1 MTCLH
6 VDCRFSEHC
15 KYSTW
20 CVGLIQTSHPHQL
33 LFKPVILIDSLK
45 SHCFLPWYRWKLFT
59 LCSTTLTLTQGQDA
73 HLPFLQLWKN
83 YSFHQLLFSVYS
95 YANLIYDHHKVS
107 LSVSVILKKVLLDL
121 YVTDPCRYFLHRY
134 FFFIVV
140 YYQIATFIWL

>member
-1 MTCLH
+1 
-6 VDCRFSEHC
+6 
-15 KYSTW
+15 
-20 CVGLIQTSHPHQL
+20 
-33 LFKPVILIDSLK
+33 
-45 SHCFLPWYRWKLFT
+45 
-59 LCSTTLTLTQGQDA
+59 
-73 HLPFLQLWKN
+73 LQLWKN

-140 YYQIATFIWL
+140 YYQIATFIWLYTLVLVEYRWIFLLNIKYQKLSKIAQKV